1 MRPTTRSSLAVVAA
15 AMATGLAGWAVIRL
29 FGVDLTLKPGAA
41 MSQVGVVD
49 VVLASLAA
57 GLAAWAVYALLARWR
72 RARWWPFV
80 ASTALAVSITGPG

>member
-1 MRPTTRSSLAVVAA
+1 MRPTTRSSLAVVA
-15 AMATGLAGWAVIRL
+15 
-29 FGVDLTLKPGAA
+29 AA

-57 GLAAWAVYALLARWR
+57 GLAAWAVYALLVRWR

-80 ASTALAVSITGPG
+80 ASTALPSPSLGPAISPTAARPWP